1 MRKSACS
8 LAIAA
13 TSLSAGFI
21 AGVSGATAADTN
33 MADTV
38 NRQVLRV
45 CASRA
50 NLPYSNEKREG
61 FENKIA
67 AIVADELHL
76 PLRFAWS
83 LQGPEFLRTTLL
95 AKRCDLVIG
104 TAQSDDATL
113 NTNHYLRSTYAL
125 VFRPGQGLEDVRS
138 LFDPRLKDK
147 RIGVQAGA
155 PAADYIAKAGLM
167 GRAKPYKLQV
177 DTRFENPM
185 QEMAADVRSGEI
197 DAGVLWGP
205 HAGYF
210 AEHGGEKLAIAPIL
224 EEISTGPRLEY
235 RVTMGVRIGDNGWK
249 RQVNDIIA
257 KRRAEITAVLLAYN
271 VPLLSEDNTLITAPG
286 P

>member
-1 MRKSACS
+1 LQNSACS
-8 LAIAA
+8 
-13 TSLSAGFI
+13 I
-21 AGVSGATAADTN
+21 AGAVTVLFGAAWFGADGAAAADTN

-76 PLRFAWS
+76 PLKFAWS
-83 LQGPEFLRTTLL
+83 LQGPQFLRSTLL
-95 AKRCDLVIG
+95 SKRCDLVIG
-104 TAQSDDATL
+104 TAQSDDVTL

-125 VFRPGQGLEDVRS
+125 VFRAGQGLDDVRS

-147 RIGVQAGA
+147 RVGVQAGA

-167 GRAKPYKLQV
+167 AKAKPYKMLV

-197 DAGVLWGP
+197 DVGVLWGP
-205 HAGYF
+205 YAGYF
-210 AEHGGEKLAIAPIL
+210 AQRDGEKLTIAPIL
-224 EEISTGPRLEY
+224 EEIPSGPKLEY

-249 RQVNDIIA
+249 RQINDIIA
-257 KRRAEITAVLLAYN
+257 KRRADITAVLLSYS
-271 VPLLSEDNTLITAPG
+271 VPLINEDNTLVTAPG